1 MAHLLPTVRCIII
14 TVRSKYMRKIIASLL
29 MLAVSAPI
37 FSQLDAKS
45 KEILS
50 AAANK
55 TKSYTSMKATFT
67 ITMQNTQDNTS
78 ESHEGSI
85 AVSGEKYHLVL
96 LNNESF
102 FDGKTVSTYMKDAN
116 EVNISEPD
124 PSDENVLNPA
134 KIFDIYDKGFKAQFV
149 GEKKE
154 GNKTISEI
162 HLFPQSLNKP
172 YSRIKLFIES
182 ESYRIS
188 QIEQIGKD
196 GNNVQIKIKTFTT
209 NQPIADT
216 EFIFDTKKHP
226 SVDVIDLR

>member
-1 MAHLLPTVRCIII
+1 
-14 TVRSKYMRKIIASLL
+14 MRKIIASLL
-29 MLAVSAPI
+29 MLALSVPM

-154 GNKTISEI
+154 GTKTISEI
-162 HLFPQSLNKP
+162 HLFPQSHNKP
-172 YSRIKLFIES
+172 YSRIKLFIEN

-209 NQPIADT
+209 NQPIAET
-216 EFIFDTKKHP
+216 EFIFDTKKYP